1 MASFSEK
8 KLRQIAIQTLLNGS
22 SSASE
27 SFAISE
33 SDANQHLNILL
44 ESPIPLFTTLRDEII
59 SYTYT
64 KGLKASSDYWGL
76 SPELLSKLS
85 SSFPLPESTKH
96 YTDTSLNITPNELKT
111 LVSVSVQ
118 PQGPN
123 DPAVS
128 KRKKK
133 VTEDKRKVTN
143 YSIEQKIN
151 AVKEF
156 VKGTNQSETAR
167 ELNIPAVNLMRWR
180 DKIRKEAFQD
190 AHVENL
196 YGSTKRGQRNK
207 MFKELDS
214 RVHKWVK
221 ENPGKGDQGIVDYAK
236 NLARIDDSEPVI
248 KDTWLNSFKKYFKLT

>member
-8 KLRQIAIQTLLNGS
+8 KLRQIAIHTLLNGS

-27 SFAISE
+27 AYAISE
-33 SDANQHLNILL
+33 SDACQCLNMLL
-44 ESPIPLFTTLRDEII
+44 EPPIALFTTIRDEIL
-59 SYTYT
+59 SYTHI

-76 SPELLSKLS
+76 SVELLEKLFLT
-85 SSFPLPESTKH
+85 FPVPESTKN
-96 YTDTSLNITPNELKT
+96 YTDSSISITPSDLKT
-111 LVSVSVQ
+111 TVSVTVQ
-118 PQGPN
+118 PQNPN

-133 VTEDKRKVTN
+133 VTEEKRKVTS
-143 YSIEQKIN
+143 YTIEQKVE

-156 VKGTNQSETAR
+156 VKGTNQSESAR

-190 AHVENL
+190 AHIENL
-196 YGSTKRGQRNK
+196 YGNTKRGQRNK

-214 RVHKWVK
+214 RIFKWVK
-221 ENPGKGDQGIVDYAK
+221 DHPGCDDERIKEFARTLAKIDENDPI
-236 NLARIDDSEPVI
+236 I
-248 KDTWLNSFKKYFKLT
+248 KESWLSSFKKFYKLT